1 MRYVVATRNRHKL
14 AELERLLA
22 PLELELLPEHV
33 ALPPETG
40 ATFRDNALLKARA
53 ASTALDRPVLADDS
67 GLCVEALGGRPGVR
81 SARYAGEG
89 ASDRANLEKLVRE
102 MSGRADRR
110 AAFVCVLALV
120 DPREGRELVVEGRCE
135 GVLAD
140 APRGEGGFGYDPLF
154 IPDDLGDGRTMAELE
169 PGEKNAISHRG
180 RAAQALLRELGLRS

>member
-1 MRYVVATRNRHKL
+1 VRYVVATRNRHKL

-22 PLELELLPEHV
+22 PLKLELLPDHV

-40 ATFRDNALLKARA
+40 ATFRDNALLKARTA
-53 ASTALDRPVLADDS
+53 AAALDRPVLADDS
-67 GLCVEALGGRPGVR
+67 GLCVAALGGRPGVR

-154 IPDDLGDGRTMAELE
+154 VPDDLGDGRTMAELE

>member
-22 PLELELLPEHV
+22 PLKLELLPEHV

-40 ATFRDNALLKARA
+40 ATFRDNALLKARTA
-53 ASTALDRPVLADDS
+53 AAALDRPVLADDS
-67 GLCVEALGGRPGVR
+67 GLCVAALGGRPGVR

-110 AAFVCVLALV
+110 ADDRGFGDRRRADAVRPVLLGEARGDLEHPAALLGGDIFTKAEHARIIGHRLV
-120 DPREGRELVVEGRCE
+120 DREVERLGH
-135 GVLAD
+135 G
-140 APRGEGGFGYDPLF
+140 
-154 IPDDLGDGRTMAELE
+154 DLG
-169 PGEKNAISHRG
+169 H
-180 RAAQALLRELGLRS
+180 QAVSSSTSL